1 MKEKLK
7 KKISK
12 KEKYINIKHK
22 KIKNR
27 YRDILFNNNFRNSQN
42 YVISDSIKFKMFY
55 EEFEKINI
63 LYVLWIMLWSFIF
76 SFLSPFWI
84 IIFILGFYFIYL
96 YIKNLIIIRLNKY
109 QIRFKN
115 KRMNYWYI
123 FRKNIFTK
131 IKKIDFL
138 FISKKAFYKF
148 NKNNEK

>member
-1 MKEKLK
+1 
-7 KKISK
+7 
-12 KEKYINIKHK
+12 
-22 KIKNR
+22 
-27 YRDILFNNNFRNSQN
+27 
-42 YVISDSIKFKMFY
+42 MFY